1 MLLSYGE
8 PASVR
13 EEYRQAPSDS
23 TRERSSILGGWDCWG
38 MAAPAAVVEK
48 EGLLCGQV
56 QAYDSCAPDGRQH
69 QHQHHVAVEI
79 EIQTDTS
86 RMGNGRW
93 Q

>member
-1 MLLSYGE
+1 
-8 PASVR
+8 
-13 EEYRQAPSDS
+13 
-23 TRERSSILGGWDCWG
+23 

-56 QAYDSCAPDGRQH
+56 RAYDSCAPDGRQH